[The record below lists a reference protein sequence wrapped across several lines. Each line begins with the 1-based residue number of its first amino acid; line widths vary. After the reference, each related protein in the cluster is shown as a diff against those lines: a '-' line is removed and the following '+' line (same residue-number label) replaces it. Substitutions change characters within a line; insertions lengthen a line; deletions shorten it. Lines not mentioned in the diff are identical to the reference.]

1 MKACQG
7 RMVNNMKFKIEIG
20 ENRIEEYF
28 EEVDWIKKQ
37 MLEYLNK
44 DIDMVNYYQAKL
56 DEYNDII
63 DSIIIERG

>member
-1 MKACQG
+1 
-7 RMVNNMKFKIEIG
+7 MKFKIEIG

>member
-1 MKACQG
+1 
-7 RMVNNMKFKIEIG
+7 MKFKIEIG
-20 ENRIEEYF
+20 EKRIEEYF

-37 MLEYLNK
+37 ILEYLDK